1 MTVYI
6 DADFACHLA
15 DDGSMTA
22 VEVDMFDGKCP
33 EFIEAYRCVPQGQ
46 TWIRPDGMRFEGMLL
61 APMKAMRAPEAAQ
74 RAYEAQQLER
84 LRAELAD
91 MRAALRL
98 QGVTD
103 NE

>member
-6 DADFACHLA
+6 DSNFACHLT

-46 TWIRPDGMRFEGMLL
+46 TWIRPDGMRFEGMLSPNL
-61 APMKAMRAPEAAQ
+61 YIPFLNTELVLNWVVYLIFAA
-74 RAYEAQQLER
+74 
-84 LRAELAD
+84 
-91 MRAALRL
+91 
-98 QGVTD
+98 
-103 NE
+103 